1 MYKVGDIIKFI
12 GNKHYASAQGEG
24 EKSCNPGIAK
34 INMISE
40 GSHPY
45 AIVAEDYGNPKSD
58 VFGYVSADD
67 VTDLD
72 ANDVIDRLA
81 YLEIINSPSYWKRIV
96 NEKLVPNLDLLLI
109 KSSKVI
115 LKKKDRAATPQEGIE
130 NLISAGV
137 LNTPDY
143 WTELIKY
150 TNITSLLCALGGAVE
165 KKTVNGNN
173 MRDKFIQTA
182 QSYLGYNEWD
192 GSHREIIDIYN
203 SVKPWPRSFKMTYS
217 ASWCATFVSAMA
229 ILCNIHDT
237 IIPRECSCE
246 HQINLFKKLGTWEE
260 DESKEIAPGCIV
272 YYVWDDGTDYAYT
285 NETRW
290 SDHVGICIAVGQEGF
305 NDGMNLRS
313 DEALIIEGNKN
324 DQVGYRVIKKANAKY
339 VRGFAKPNYSL
350 V

>member
-96 NEKLVPNLDLLLI
+96 NEKLVPDLDLLLI
-109 KSSKVI
+109 KSSKAI

-150 TNITSLLCALGGAVE
+150 TNITSLL
-165 KKTVNGNN
+165 
-173 MRDKFIQTA
+173 
-182 QSYLGYNEWD
+182 
-192 GSHREIIDIYN
+192 
-203 SVKPWPRSFKMTYS
+203 
-217 ASWCATFVSAMA
+217 
-229 ILCNIHDT
+229 
-237 IIPRECSCE
+237 
-246 HQINLFKKLGTWEE
+246 
-260 DESKEIAPGCIV
+260 
-272 YYVWDDGTDYAYT
+272 
-285 NETRW
+285 
-290 SDHVGICIAVGQEGF
+290 
-305 NDGMNLRS
+305 
-313 DEALIIEGNKN
+313 
-324 DQVGYRVIKKANAKY
+324 
-339 VRGFAKPNYSL
+339 
-350 V
+350 